1 MREFWRLDTIDGDFF
16 LVRSPVFSVS
26 SLVREYHLEL
36 LMKARE
42 IQEFYLPEFDEPLF
56 NRLGNYYRHIGD
68 LLNFDPANLTGRSR
82 HEFFIACEQK
92 GEYWISGLEILMGY
106 GFSEA
111 KNEEPLITSKNY
123 EIDLLAEIILCIPS
137 HLVQPLINT
146 KSSQYLSKLIHQISR
161 RSAGQE
167 AIDKAQNERDLELVN
182 SLDKEI
188 KEAGF
193 YYG

>member
-26 SLVREYHLEL
+26 SIVREYHLEL
-36 LMKARE
+36 LKKVRE

-56 NRLGNYYRHIGD
+56 NRLGNYYQHIAK
-68 LLNFDPANLTGRSR
+68 LLDFDAANVTGRSR
-82 HEFFIACEQK
+82 HEFFVASEQK
-92 GEYWISGLEILMGY
+92 GEYWISGLELLMGY
-106 GFSEA
+106 GFSES
-111 KNEEPLITSKNY
+111 KQEQPLITSKSY
-123 EIDLLAEIILCIPS
+123 EIDLLAETILCVPPQ
-137 HLVQPLINT
+137 LVQTLIQT

-161 RSAGQE
+161 RSSGQE
-167 AIDKAQNERDLELVN
+167 AIDKAQQQRDLELVN